1 MAAGLVL
8 AFAGAVV
15 GLSLLAWWLLAPLE
29 DFEWDDDTDDYDRA
43 HGGGW

>member
-29 DFEWDDDTDDYDRA
+29 DFEWDEEEL
-43 HGGGW
+43 

>member
-8 AFAGAVV
+8 AFAGLVV

-29 DFEWDDDTDDYDRA
+29 DFEWDDDTEAEDRLT
-43 HGGGW
+43 GGGW